1 MKKINKQK
9 YNKDIL
15 KIIAILIEKYP
26 DITFNQLLCNLGLN
40 NGDRYD
46 EESIQTL
53 EYINKNLSY
62 NEKYIKSDYENEI

>member
-1 MKKINKQK
+1 MEKINRQK

-15 KIIAILIEKYP
+15 KILAILIEKYP
-26 DITFNQLLCNLGLN
+26 DIRFNQLLCNLGLN

-53 EYINKNLSY
+53 EYINQNLSY
-62 NEKYIKSDYENEI
+62 SEKYIKSDYENEI

>member
-1 MKKINKQK
+1 MEKINRQK